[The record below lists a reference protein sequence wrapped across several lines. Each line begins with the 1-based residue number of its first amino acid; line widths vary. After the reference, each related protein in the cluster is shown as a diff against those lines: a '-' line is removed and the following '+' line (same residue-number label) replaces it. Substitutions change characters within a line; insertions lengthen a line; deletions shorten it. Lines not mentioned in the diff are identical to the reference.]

1 MINLFQRMIRA
12 HPFLLLTLVYL
23 LVSAIGVIY
32 SYFFYREFGI
42 SIVKYV
48 DLSDFLLASIQ
59 ELMSIAIFL
68 GISLAALGMYLL
80 DFWVRRKFLGYGK

>member
-1 MINLFQRMIRA
+1 MIRD
-12 HPFLLLTLVYL
+12 HPSLLLTLVYL
-23 LVSAIGVIY
+23 LVSAIGAIY

>member
-1 MINLFQRMIRA
+1 MIRA
-12 HPFLLLTLVYL
+12 HPSLLLTLVYL

-42 SIVKYV
+42 SIVKFV

-59 ELMSIAIFL
+59 EPIQAQYFL
-68 GISLAALGMYLL
+68 GLVLPL
-80 DFWVRRKFLGYGK
+80 